1 MATVNV
7 QEVIDSRKLSGFQV
21 LVVSLCAL
29 IVLID
34 GFDTQAIGYVAP
46 AIVRSWH
53 VDRAALT
60 PVFSAGLLGLMLGAL
75 AFGPVA
81 DRFGRKPVLIFCT
94 LFFGVMSLLTSTA
107 DSVQSLIILRFI
119 TGLGLGGAMPNAIAL
134 TTEYAPKRIRA
145 TTIMIMFCGFSLGAA
160 LGGVAAA
167 SLISHFGWKSVFV
180 LGGIVPCLAFPFLAA
195 LLPESIRYLVV
206 QGERGDRVG
215 AILRRIDPAASIPAG
230 ATFTVEEHKA
240 KGFVVRQL
248 FANGR
253 GPFTLLI
260 WVVFFMSLLDLY
272 FVTNWLPT
280 IITDSGIAVS
290 RAALITAMYQVG
302 GILGTLLLGRLFD
315 RFSPFVMLALT
326 YLAASVFV
334 LLIGTVGTSIGAL
347 VLTVDLQVLGQRHRD
362 VKNGLSVPPRMT
374 LTNILNIATKP
385 RWVKEILSTQRRSFG
400 NIVGHVSG
408 VADTRSLGAWTN
420 DQFDPTLSWGDV
432 KWIRDQWKGKLIVK
446 GIMDSGDAEKAVNA
460 GADAIVVSNHGG
472 RQLDGAPSSIA
483 ALPRIAGAVGT
494 RTEVLIDGG
503 ITSGQ
508 NLMRALALGAKGAM
522 IGKAMVYG
530 LGASGEEGVRRV
542 IGYIQKEL
550 DITMALTGVNTVS
563 EIDRRVLA
571 DWASNWTPV

>member
-7 QEVIDSRKLSGFQV
+7 QELIDSRKLSGFQV

-347 VLTVDLQVLGQRHRD
+347 VLTVFGAGFCVVGGQIGANALTANSYPTAIRSTGVGWALGIGRI
-362 VKNGLSVPPRMT
+362 GS
-374 LTNILNIATKP
+374 
-385 RWVKEILSTQRRSFG
+385 
-400 NIVGHVSG
+400 IVGPMIGGQLLALHWPIRQIFL
-408 VADTRSLGAWTN
+408 VAAAPVLVASL
-420 DQFDPTLSWGDV
+420 
-432 KWIRDQWKGKLIVK
+432 
-446 GIMDSGDAEKAVNA
+446 
-460 GADAIVVSNHGG
+460 
-472 RQLDGAPSSIA
+472 A
-483 ALPRIAGAVGT
+483 ALCISFLR
-494 RTEVLIDGG
+494 
-503 ITSGQ
+503 
-508 NLMRALALGAKGAM
+508 RAPLAEEHALQT
-522 IGKAMVYG
+522 
-530 LGASGEEGVRRV
+530 GAS
-542 IGYIQKEL
+542 
-550 DITMALTGVNTVS
+550 
-563 EIDRRVLA
+563 
-571 DWASNWTPV
+571 TP